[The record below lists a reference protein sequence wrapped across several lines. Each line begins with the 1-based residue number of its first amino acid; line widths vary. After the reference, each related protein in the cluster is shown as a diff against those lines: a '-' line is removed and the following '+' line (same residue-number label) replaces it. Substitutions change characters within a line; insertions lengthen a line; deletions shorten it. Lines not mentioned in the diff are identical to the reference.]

1 MTLPSERLLPRLF
14 LILLL
19 AVLALAGW
27 QWRHGA
33 PLSADLMEL
42 VPGSAPNA
50 LELKAEQR
58 MQEPLNRQILV
69 LVGQADRQ
77 KAIALA
83 QRLGERWQ
91 ASGLF
96 ESVQWSLQADLPALR
111 EQLLASR
118 LAMLARADRQQL
130 IEQPAAF
137 IQQRV
142 QALFDPFAGVSLVP
156 SQDDWLGLTGR
167 IQDSRPKSGAVEFD
181 LGSGALIAEADGK
194 SWVLLRA
201 HTRGNAFDMQLPMQ
215 VAELLKQS
223 REEAARD
230 DAQLLAAS
238 GLLYAASGQ
247 QQASREITWV
257 GGGATFGILL
267 LLLLAFRRWRVL
279 LAFVP
284 VLVGMLF
291 GTVACVALFGHLH
304 VMTLVLGAS
313 LIGVAVDYP
322 LHYLSKSWILNPW
335 RSWPALRLTLPG
347 LSLSLATSCIGY
359 LALAWTP
366 FPALTQIA
374 VFSAAGL
381 LGAYLSA
388 VCLLPALLNGT
399 DLRPAQ
405 WPLRFCEALLRL
417 REALLRKV
425 GSRLLLALLILF
437 CAAGLWQLTSRN
449 DVRQWVGAP
458 PQLQAEAQAIARITG
473 YQPTS
478 QFFLVRGADQQQ
490 LLERQ
495 AALGERLEQ
504 LVRQG
509 KLQGYQSLDQV
520 VALPREQQQL
530 HDALKRLPEFW
541 QPLLDLGVPTS
552 ALQNELAQL
561 QALPIQDLD
570 SALKGPLSEPWR
582 LLWLGAQDDGVAGMV
597 SLRGLNNP
605 ELLRAQAVGLPG
617 VQLVDRLG
625 ELNRVFAAT
634 QVSAAE
640 LKLASCGLIVL
651 LLILPFGLG
660 GALRIVALPL
670 LAALCSLASLGWLG
684 QPLTLFSLFGLLL
697 VTAISVDYAILMR
710 EQIGGAAVSLLGTLL
725 AALTTWLS
733 FGLLAI
739 SSTPAVSNFGLAVS
753 LGLAFS
759 FLLAPW
765 AASKTNQSATPGH
778 PLRDAQPVMA
788 TGHGDTQPI
797 PSNPAGACAND

>member
-27 QWRHGA
+27 QWRHSA
-33 PLSADLMEL
+33 PLSANLMEL
-42 VPGSAPNA
+42 VPGSSPDA

-58 MQEPLNRQILV
+58 MQEPLNREMLV
-69 LVGQADRQ
+69 LVGHADRQ
-77 KAIALA
+77 QAIAMA
-83 QRLGERWQ
+83 RQLGERWQ

-96 ESVQWSLQADLPALR
+96 EKVQWDLQADLLALR
-111 EQLLASR
+111 EQLLRGR
-118 LAMLARADRQQL
+118 LAMLSAKDRRQL
-130 IEQPAAF
+130 IDDPAAF

-142 QALFDPFAGVSLVP
+142 QTLFDPFAGFSLVP
-156 SQDDWLGLTGR
+156 SENDWLGLTGR
-167 IQDSRPKSGAVEFD
+167 IQNSQPQRGAVQLD
-181 LGSGALIAEADGK
+181 IGSGALVADADGK

-201 HTRGNAFDMQLPMQ
+201 RTTGNAFDMKLPLQ

-223 REEAARD
+223 REQASQND
-230 DAQLLAAS
+230 VQLLAAS

-247 QQASREITWV
+247 QQATREITWV
-257 GGGATFGILL
+257 GGGATLGILL

-291 GTVACVALFGHLH
+291 GAVACVAFFGRMH
-304 VMTLVLGAS
+304 VMTLVLGSS

-322 LHYLSKSWILNPW
+322 LHYLSKSWSLKPW
-335 RSWPALRLTLPG
+335 HSWPALRMTLCG
-347 LSLSLATSCIGY
+347 LSLSLVTSCIGY

-381 LGAYLSA
+381 LGAYLTA
-388 VCLLPALLNGT
+388 VCLLPALLKGA

-405 WPLRFCEALLRL
+405 WPLKVCEALLAL
-417 REALLRKV
+417 REKLLQKL
-425 GSRLLLALLILF
+425 GSPVLLGLLMLF
-437 CAAGLWQLTSRN
+437 CAAGLWQLGTKN
-449 DVRQWVGAP
+449 DIRQWVGAP

-478 QFFLVRGADQQQ
+478 QFFLVRAADQQQ

-495 AALGERLEQ
+495 TALAKRLGQ
-504 LVRQG
+504 LVTLD
-509 KLQGYQSLDQV
+509 KLQGYLSLNQLVSLPSEQQRLRDSLQQ
-520 VALPREQQQL
+520 LPRY
-530 HDALKRLPEFW
+530 W
-541 QPLLDLGVPTS
+541 QPLLDLGVPLA
-552 ALQNELAQL
+552 ALQKELAEL
-561 QALPIQDLD
+561 QALPIEDID
-570 SALKGPLSEPWR
+570 SALAGPLGEPWR
-582 LLWLGAQDDGVAGMV
+582 VLWLGPYADGVAGMV
-597 SLRGLNNP
+597 SLQGLNNA
-605 ELLRAQAVGLPG
+605 ELLRVQAMDLPG

-625 ELNRVFAAT
+625 DLNKVFAAT
-634 QVSAAE
+634 QISAAE
-640 LKLASCGLIVL
+640 LKLASCVLIVL

-710 EQIGGAAVSLLGTLL
+710 ERIGGAAVSLLGTLL

-739 SSTPAVSNFGLAVS
+739 SSTPAVSNFGLSVS

-765 AASKTNQSATPGH
+765 AGQQHHATTDKEGAS
-778 PLRDAQPVMA
+778 
-788 TGHGDTQPI
+788 
-797 PSNPAGACAND
+797 C